1 MVLKLKQRNIFFLR
15 CRFLACERHNL
26 HNDLCLINPPVISFD
41 GESINNL
48 YKINKEIL
56 LRIIPNR
63 ADVTGL
69 AKGKGGG
76 RSIAPTFLWSKNKK
90 GKRRKSRK
98 SFKAETIKRVSPRW
112 KCYYFSNVYY
122 FILERQGFKYFS
134 VFHDPSTLKSISR
147 ALPNLA
153 LMCAALHR
161 RLISLR
167 CKLGGI
173 FSYVLLLVIT
183 FF

>member
-1 MVLKLKQRNIFFLR
+1 MR

-76 RSIAPTFLWSKNKK
+76 
-90 GKRRKSRK
+90 G
-98 SFKAETIKRVSPRW
+98 
-112 KCYYFSNVYY
+112 
-122 FILERQGFKYFS
+122 
-134 VFHDPSTLKSISR
+134 
-147 ALPNLA
+147 
-153 LMCAALHR
+153 ALHPLFCGAKIKKENEGR
-161 RLISLR
+161 IEKVSKQRLLKGCHQGENVTI
-167 CKLGGI
+167 
-173 FSYVLLLVIT
+173 LVIFT
-183 FF
+183 ILF